1 MLPAGLY
8 RRIDRGDRLFAAPLR
23 RIAPIRKRSSA
34 LLATQ
39 YCSVWHPA
47 QFYGRSHE
55 CRGRF
60 TFLTGLWWK
69 EILPLGT
76 PLLFDVGIYLA
87 IIGGVMSMLLR
98 VKEELD

>member
-1 MLPAGLY
+1 GAMSVAVGLP
-8 RRIDRGDRLFAAPLR
+8 
-23 RIAPIRKRSSA
+23 
-34 LLATQ
+34 
-39 YCSVWHPA
+39 
-47 QFYGRSHE
+47 
-55 CRGRF
+55 
-60 TFLTGLWWK
+60 FLTGLWWK